1 MEYWKKRAIDRLR
14 DYRGQVIA
22 VDNIRDQIKAL
33 ESEATSIH
41 SSTKDSTPVKGGGST
56 REDRMLSNIVMRDE
70 LKANYYRT
78 TKYVQCVKRGLSVLD
93 KDDLDLVER
102 AYINGERGYAE
113 RIAEELGLED
123 VRSVYKRL
131 DKALYRLTIAMY
143 GVTES

>member
-14 DYRGQVIA
+14 DYRGQMVA
-22 VDNIRDQIKAL
+22 LDNIRDQIRAL

-41 SSTKDSTPVKGGGST
+41 SAARDSTPVKGGGST
-56 REDRMLSNIVMRDE
+56 REDRMLSNFVLREE
-70 LKANYYRT
+70 LKQNLYRT
-78 TKYVQCVKRGLSVLD
+78 RKYVDCVDRGLAVMD
-93 KDDLDLVER
+93 KQDRSLIER

-113 RIAEELGLED
+113 RMAEELGLED

-131 DKALYRLTIAMY
+131 DKALYRMTIAMY

>member
-14 DYRGQVIA
+14 DYRGQLVAI
-22 VDNIRDQIKAL
+22 DNIRDQIKAL

-41 SSTKDSTPVKGGGST
+41 SAARDSTPVKGGGST

-70 LKANYYRT
+70 LKSNYFRT
-78 TKYVQCVKRGLSVLD
+78 TKYVECVNRGLGVLEKED
-93 KDDLDLVER
+93 RDLLER
-102 AYINGERGYAE
+102 AYIYGERGYAE
-113 RIAEELGLED
+113 RMVEELGLED

-131 DKALYRLTIAMY
+131 DKALYRMTIAMY